1 MKRFRISEDDTIK
14 AVAVSEKTGKLLS
27 SLYDS
32 GFSTISEVKN
42 SLLRKII
49 YFEGKKISI
58 RITNEKKETYKNFV
72 VKVN

>member
-1 MKRFRISEDDTIK
+1 
-14 AVAVSEKTGKLLS
+14 
-27 SLYDS
+27 
-32 GFSTISEVKN
+32 VKN
-42 SLLRKII
+42 SLLRKIV